1 MQNLRLETATWSIPQ
16 INPALI
22 VPRARNNYCAG
33 VFEDGKVLTKNYELV
48 QRLVV
53 VADLLFLLS
62 DEINNSICVVLPLL

>member
-1 MQNLRLETATWSIPQ
+1 MALSIFKTEKKLLLNSNLFCLETATWSIPQ

-48 QRLVV
+48 QRFV
-53 VADLLFLLS
+53 DL
-62 DEINNSICVVLPLL
+62 IYV